1 MNSFALLGCVLL
13 GDISMSND
21 AIADSRPARFVSGRL
36 AALDGLRTPAVL
48 TVFLYHSA
56 SGFMPGGWSG
66 VDTFFALSGFVITLL
81 LVKEHAARGGIR
93 LGRFYVQRLA
103 RLWPALLIVCAPV
116 AVASV
121 LLPASGWGD
130 QGSNAVRGAT
140 YVMNIFRSGLLG
152 VTTAGGA
159 LGHTWTLAVEEQFY
173 LVWPLLL
180 IVMLRLFTLRTITII
195 TGLLAL
201 AAVAE
206 RVIMVATG
214 VGLNRLYNGPDT
226 RADQLLLGCV
236 LALLF
241 MMIRPGSAV
250 AHRVAGISSKVI
262 WPAAAVLVAVA
273 FLMAYPKDAGA
284 WFDTYWMF
292 GPFVLA
298 FVATALISGLAT
310 NPDHPLARV
319 LAHPWL
325 SWPGQNLSYGVY
337 LWHLPLIY
345 LLLPVIEPPL
355 IRVPVV
361 FVLTVGLAYLSSRF
375 IESPIRERVKLR
387 LDRQAVARTV
397 A

>member
-1 MNSFALLGCVLL
+1 
-13 GDISMSND
+13 MSID
-21 AIADSRPARFVSGRL
+21 ANADTRPQLFVSGRL
-36 AALDGLRTPAVL
+36 AALDGLRTPAVMA
-48 TVFLYHSA
+48 VFLYHSA

-81 LVKEHAARGGIR
+81 LVKEHASRGSIR

-103 RLWPALLIVCAPV
+103 RLWPALLIVCVPV
-116 AVASV
+116 AAASV
-121 LLPASGWGD
+121 LLPSSGWGG
-130 QGSNAVRGAT
+130 QGSNALQGAT
-140 YVMNIFRSGLLG
+140 YVMNIFRSGLVG

-180 IVMLRLFTLRTITII
+180 IVMLRLFALRTITII

-206 RVIMVATG
+206 RVAMVATG

-241 MMIRPGSAV
+241 MMIKPGSV
-250 AHRVAGISSKVI
+250 AASRMASISSKAI
-262 WPAAAVLVAVA
+262 WPAALVLVASA
-273 FLMAYPKDAGA
+273 FLLAYPKDAGA
-284 WFDTYWMF
+284 WFNFYWMF
-292 GPFVLA
+292 GPFILA

-310 NPDHPLARV
+310 NPDHRLAKV
-319 LAHPWL
+319 LAHPWM

-345 LLLPVIEPPL
+345 LLLPVIEPL
-355 IRVPVV
+355 VIRVPVV
-361 FVLTVGLAYLSSRF
+361 FVLTGGLAYLSARF
-375 IESPIRERVKLR
+375 VESPIRARVKLR
-387 LDRQAVARTV
+387 LDKRSERLPAAEPAR
-397 A
+397 AG